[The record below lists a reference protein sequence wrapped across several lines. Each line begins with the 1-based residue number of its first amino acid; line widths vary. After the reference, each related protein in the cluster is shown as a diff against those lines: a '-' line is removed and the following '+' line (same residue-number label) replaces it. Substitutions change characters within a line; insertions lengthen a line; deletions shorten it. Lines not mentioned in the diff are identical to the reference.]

1 VGRLDVDPIGSKYPI
16 AAEGFFP
23 PEATPKDTI
32 GDLMASACIFCAIV
46 AGSEPSRQVM
56 ESERTLAFLDINPA
70 ADGHT
75 LVAPKAHA
83 TDIWT
88 LTEDVASDVW
98 RLTVAVARR
107 LNDVLHPDGMTLFK
121 RTGRPGGRTSFTSIS
136 TSSPAGEGIHLSD
149 LGGPLLAIP
158 STSTRLQPGYSTPRR
173 VRRQAELAG
182 RRGERLPASVTFS

>member
-107 LNDVLHPDGMTLFK
+107 LNDVLHPDGMTLFQANGK
-121 RTGRPGGRTSFTSIS
+121 AGWQDVFHFHLHVVPRWGGDSLVRPWRPTPGD
-136 TSSPAGEGIHLSD
+136 PEHLD
-149 LGGPLLAIP
+149 EVAA
-158 STSTRLQPGYSTPRR
+158 RLQHP
-173 VRRQAELAG
+173 QAG
-182 RRGERLPASVTFS
+182 